1 VTARVRTSA
10 ETYGR
15 KFYVMYD
22 VTGWT
27 SMQSEIKNDWTTK
40 MSAYTASVAYARQ
53 NGKPVVGIWGFG
65 FNDNNHP
72 WDPATCLDVINWFK
86 SQGCYV
92 MGGVPREW
100 RTGVGGSR
108 AGYSGVY
115 HAFNMISP
123 WMVGAIGNIAGSD
136 DAYTNLTVP
145 DQADCAA
152 NGIDYQPCVLPGD
165 VSARQRV
172 HGDFMW
178 RQFYNVCRAGVAGIY
193 ISMFDEFNEG
203 NQICKTAENQS
214 QIPTNA
220 GLLGL
225 DEDGTVCSSDYYLRL
240 TGDGGR
246 MFKGQLA
253 LTATRPTQPVA
264 GGGDTVPPTVPTN
277 LHVTAHTSSSI
288 SIAWTASTDNVGVTG
303 YRIQQ
308 NGVVVGS
315 VGGTTT
321 SYTASGLNPSTTYS
335 YAVAAFDA
343 AGDISAYSAP
353 VSQATDASSG
363 GGTTNLALNR
373 PTTES
378 SHTQTYASGN
388 AVDGNTGTY
397 WESTNSAFP
406 QWIQVDLG
414 AATALGKLVLKL
426 PAGWG
431 TRTQTL
437 SVLGSTDGSSFNTV
451 VGSAGYTFD
460 PGSSNVVTIT
470 LPAAT
475 ARYVRLNVTANTGWP
490 AGQLAEFEVYGTS
503 GGGDVTPPSAPGNLT
518 VTGHTSTSASLS
530 WTAATDNVGV
540 TGYQVR
546 RGGTVVATVSGTT
559 FTNTGLNPSTAYS
572 YSVVATDAAGNL
584 SAASNTV
591 TVTTDAAPNTNLAA
605 GKATSESSHTQTYA
619 SGNAVDGDANSYWES
634 NNNAFPQWLQ
644 VDLGAATSVRRVVL
658 KLPPSAAWGARTQT
672 LSVQGSSDGASFST
686 IVGSSDYVFDPNTGN
701 SVTIVFGAATARYLR
716 LTITGNTG
724 WPAGQV
730 SEFEVYAS

>member
-1 VTARVRTSA
+1 
-10 ETYGR
+10 
-15 KFYVMYD
+15 
-22 VTGWT
+22 
-27 SMQSEIKNDWTTK
+27 
-40 MSAYTASVAYARQ
+40 
-53 NGKPVVGIWGFG
+53 
-65 FNDNNHP
+65 
-72 WDPATCLDVINWFK
+72 
-86 SQGCYV
+86 
-92 MGGVPREW
+92 
-100 RTGVGGSR
+100 
-108 AGYSGVY
+108 
-115 HAFNMISP
+115 
-123 WMVGAIGNIAGSD
+123 
-136 DAYTNLTVP
+136 
-145 DQADCAA
+145 
-152 NGIDYQPCVLPGD
+152 
-165 VSARQRV
+165 
-172 HGDFMW
+172 
-178 RQFYNVCRAGVAGIY
+178 
-193 ISMFDEFNEG
+193 
-203 NQICKTAENQS
+203 
-214 QIPTNA
+214 
-220 GLLGL
+220 
-225 DEDGTVCSSDYYLRL
+225 
-240 TGDGGR
+240 
-246 MFKGQLA
+246 
-253 LTATRPTQPVA
+253 
-264 GGGDTVPPTVPTN
+264 
-277 LHVTAHTSSSI
+277 
-288 SIAWTASTDNVGVTG
+288 VTG

-397 WESTNSAFP
+397 WESTNSSFP

-414 AATALGKLVLKL
+414 AATALGRLVLKL
-426 PAGWG
+426 PPGWG
-431 TRTQTL
+431 ARTQTL
-437 SVLGSTDGSSFNTV
+437 SILGSTDGSSFSTV

-490 AGQLAEFEVYGTS
+490 AGQLSEFEVYGTS

-546 RGGTVVATVSGTT
+546 RTGTVVATVSGTT

-584 SAASNTV
+584 SVASNTV

-605 GKATSESSHTQTYA
+605 GKATAESSHTQTYA

-686 IVGSSDYVFDPNTGN
+686 IVGSAGYVFDPNTGN
-701 SVTIVFGAATARYLR
+701 SVTIVFGAATARYVR

-724 WPAGQV
+724 WPAGQI
-730 SEFEVYAS
+730 SEFEIYAS